1 MNPIR
6 KIASLFH
13 VKPMRI
19 VTVDKRRRQSI
30 SDALHKRL
38 AEEVKGSG
46 GRKQNV

>member
-19 VTVDKRRRQSI
+19 VTVDKRRRPSI
-30 SDALHKRL
+30 SDPLHKRL
-38 AEEVKGSG
+38 KKEIEGDNRCK
-46 GRKQNV
+46 